1 MVWINTITMNVDQI
15 YDHLSRRQLT
25 HSYRAMSREWFG
37 AADNYACCLGVGGT
51 PSDRVLIYKGGVDD
65 SFRRINPMIDP
76 NIARWRDSDFAV
88 ERMTELSR
96 NGSMPEG
103 YLDAYVL
110 YLGRIMAVQQ
120 SQPAP
125 GTDGANRVDSY
136 R

>member
-1 MVWINTITMNVDQI
+1 
-15 YDHLSRRQLT
+15 
-25 HSYRAMSREWFG
+25 
-37 AADNYACCLGVGGT
+37 
-51 PSDRVLIYKGGVDD
+51 
-65 SFRRINPMIDP
+65 MIDP